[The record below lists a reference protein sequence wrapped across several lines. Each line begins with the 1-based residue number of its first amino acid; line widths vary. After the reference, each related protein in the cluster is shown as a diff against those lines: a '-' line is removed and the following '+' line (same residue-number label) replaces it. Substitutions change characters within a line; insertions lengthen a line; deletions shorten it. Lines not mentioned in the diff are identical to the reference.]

1 MQICD
6 DLEITR
12 ELENKKFE
20 FFINSP
26 ELNEEDLRQIAFS
39 LFKLRVNTFEA
50 IQDVLK
56 TRGFWMYEIYVEK
69 GGEKDIEIKIEFI
82 SSRIQNLHEKHI
94 KPVLDMELML
104 IERRR
109 EVSNNDY

>member
-39 LFKLRVNTFEA
+39 LFKLRLNTFEA
-50 IQDVLK
+50 IQDFLK

-69 GGEKDIEIKIEFI
+69 GGEK
-82 SSRIQNLHEKHI
+82 
-94 KPVLDMELML
+94 PVLDMELML
-104 IERRR
+104 LERRR